1 MTDAQILERLRDP
14 QYFIERFFHIVDKSR
29 MRVPFRFN
37 LPQTRYYGAKTN
49 FDLILKA
56 RKEGFSSLIEAL
68 WLHACM
74 FGQYVRAV
82 TMSHEMESTKRH
94 FDRVRYF
101 LENMGVKER
110 KFEIELDEESQKQ
123 ITFSGSQS
131 SYWIGTAGAKAFGR
145 GDDITHLHLSEVAHY
160 DNQEVLTGALEACVP
175 KAMRV
180 METTANGVG
189 EAFHKLWQEAKDSKS
204 ESKWHPHF
212 FSWFEDPTNRLP
224 LPQHINFRMSSAEQA
239 MQKQFNLDLEQI
251 NWYRNKR
258 AEMPDKGKM
267 PQEYPS
273 TDQEAFLSS
282 GRPCFDQ
289 KRLAQMLEVLD
300 GQVEETG
307 DLRNDGQKVEFRP
320 STDGVL
326 TIWRRPSRIGSYLI
340 SADTAQG
347 VTGGNF
353 SVADVYDRANGSQI
367 AQMRLRTDP
376 GTWGHMLVDLALFY
390 NNAALLPE
398 NNSIG
403 RAAIEAIIS
412 RHYPHLVRCK
422 EVMPA
427 KRGTDMGEDYGFPTS
442 DTRNYD
448 GPRSLAITAL
458 RNAVDDGTHY
468 IHSKTTISEMQTFVQ
483 NADNGK
489 WEAMEGCQDDCV
501 LTAAIGVYALKF
513 LTVDETYADQ
523 ASQRRGSPILTQS
536 IVGGHNTGDRKK
548 SATGYR

>member
-1 MTDAQILERLRDP
+1 MTDQEILSRLRDP
-14 QYFIERFFHIVDKSR
+14 RYFIERFFHIVDKSR
-29 MRVPFRFN
+29 VRVPFKFN
-37 LPQTRYYGAKTN
+37 RPQTRYYDTRTN

-74 FGQYVRAV
+74 FGEYVRAV

-101 LENMGVKER
+101 LDNMGVKDK

-123 ITFSGSQS
+123 ISFSGSQS

-160 DNQEVLTGALEACVP
+160 DNQDVLTGALEACVP
-175 KAMRV
+175 KALRV

-189 EAFHKLWQEAKDSKS
+189 EAFHKLWKEAKDPQSG
-204 ESKWHPHF
+204 SKWHPHF

-224 LPQHINFRMSSAEQA
+224 LPQHINFRLSSSEQL
-239 MQKQFNLDLEQI
+239 MQKQYNLDLEQV

-258 AEMPDKGKM
+258 LEMPDKEKM

-282 GRPCFDQ
+282 GRPCFNQ
-289 KRLAQMLEVLD
+289 ARLSQMLDAIKNQEQEV
-300 GQVEETG
+300 G
-307 DLRNDGQKVEFRP
+307 DLRNDGKTVEFRP
-320 STDGVL
+320 AQEGVL
-326 TIWRRPSRIGSYLI
+326 TIWKRPSRTGAYLVV
-340 SADTAQG
+340 ADTAQG

-353 SVADVYDRANGSQI
+353 SVADVYDRASGSQI
-367 AQMRLRTDP
+367 AQLRLRIDP
-376 GTWGHMLVDLALFY
+376 GSWGHMLVDLSIFY

-403 RAAIEAIIS
+403 RAAIEAVIS
-412 RHYPHLVRCK
+412 REYPHLVRCK

-427 KRGTDMGEDYGFPTS
+427 KNGTDMGEDYGFPTS

-468 IHSKTTISEMQTFVQ
+468 IHSPVTISEMQTFVQ
-483 NADNGK
+483 NPDNGK

-501 LTAAIGVYALKF
+501 LTAAIGIYALKF
-513 LTVDETYADQ
+513 LTVDETYADH
-523 ASQRRGSPILTQS
+523 ATQRRGAILVTQTIS
-536 IVGGHNTGDRKK
+536 GGNNRLRR